1 MAVFDIENIV
11 YALKGRREEIR
22 MSYKHEWVLIEATD
36 DIDEMEH
43 REPTEEFLFYRAVA
57 TGDIDKVKQNCEQE
71 RFMSD
76 KGVGILSKDRSELH
90 PHQFLSASLQRRPV
104 LLLHL
109 YQGQHRLLL

>member
-43 REPTEEFLFYRAVA
+43 RRVSL
-57 TGDIDKVKQNCEQE
+57 
-71 RFMSD
+71 
-76 KGVGILSKDRSELH
+76 LSCGGH
-90 PHQFLSASLQRRPV
+90 W
-104 LLLHL
+104 
-109 YQGQHRLLL
+109 

>member
-76 KGVGILSKDRSELH
+76 KGVGILCNHDRHDYQNVQGTRNGTGTGFSPERFLYSE
-90 PHQFLSASLQRRPV
+90 V
-104 LLLHL
+104 
-109 YQGQHRLLL
+109 G